1 MPRNEEEL
9 EQEEG
14 LDEEEGAEEAPVEE
28 TVSTTSRK
36 SAKTPKRVGSSGL
49 GNLRGRART
58 NTDGTPNAKW
68 QSTQAELMWP
78 EILDYL
84 NSVGRS
90 PYDVTIQVIRLDPP
104 GPNGAV
110 LMPGGIDGNQVDG
123 SDPGNRLVD
132 RITDLYHLPLARG
145 PATYEVRFLWKA
157 GSGRIGTAKLNL
169 PSPAEIVALRNAAMM
184 SSQQEPQPGVG
195 APQRQPVQQPQ
206 PMQQPPYQQSYPPY
220 MPQNPYYDPRFQPPL
235 GIAWQPP
242 TTGVSEDASALRA
255 ELAATRGA
263 LNEALLAAR
272 EGRQPNIQPS
282 GVAAQPPPPSEDM
295 IVAKVIMALQRAGVI
310 GNTQPQPAAAAPARN
325 DLAGAVDGLLRDVLG
340 GAVDIMKSNIKK
352 SLAGAMGVGG
362 VPEEA
367 AAEPEVTE
375 PADPFAAPFDIA
387 PVSDVKWP
395 NGDPVRY
402 AADKSTGNISPMG
415 LAFGNPYIAE
425 KAMGVANGLVEGL
438 TEALK
443 GFAKNQI
450 PVAGAGKPNQIAP
463 PQAQVVREIPEAA
476 TNASPP
482 NGESSGGWPT

>member
-1 MPRNEEEL
+1 MPRNEVIE

-14 LDEEEGAEEAPVEE
+14 LDEEEEVEVEASED
-28 TVSTTSRK
+28 VSAAPSKPSKKTS
-36 SAKTPKRVGSSGL
+36 KRIGSSGL

-84 NSVGRS
+84 SSVGRS
-90 PYDVTIQVIRLDPP
+90 PYDVTIQVARLDPP

-110 LMPGGIDGNQVDG
+110 FMTGVIDGNQVDG

-145 PATYEVRFLWKA
+145 PATYEVRFIWKA

-184 SSQQEPQPGVG
+184 SGQQEPQPGVG
-195 APQRQPVQQPQ
+195 APQRQPMQPMQ
-206 PMQQPPYQQSYPPY
+206 PPMQQPPYYPPQ
-220 MPQNPYYDPRFQPPL
+220 PQYAPNPYYDLRFQPPL
-235 GIAWQPP
+235 GVAWQPQA
-242 TTGVSEDASALRA
+242 TGVSEDVSALRA
-255 ELAATRGA
+255 ELARTQGA
-263 LNEALLAAR
+263 LNEALTAMR
-272 EGRQPNIQPS
+272 EGRQPNL
-282 GVAAQPPPPSEDM
+282 GAVASPATPPSEDM
-295 IVAKVIMALQRAGVI
+295 IVAKVIMALQRTGVI
-310 GNTQPQPAAAAPARN
+310 GNTQPQPAQAAPAAAAPARN

-375 PADPFAAPFDIA
+375 PEDPFAAPFDIA

-438 TEALK
+438 TDALK

-450 PVAGAGKPNQIAP
+450 PVAGAGRPQMPAP
-463 PQAQVVREIPEAA
+463 QVVREIPAEA
-476 TNASPP
+476 TNATPP